1 MKNNKYQQA
10 YNTPYQL
17 KLPLEIEKIIE
28 ISDPVYTFC
37 EVMNQIDLK
46 RYLVVKENR
55 TGRKRFDSE
64 TLLKVILFAF
74 MEHRVRKT
82 KFSAPCVF
90 KFRSCVFPGLL
101 LSNLRNAKSR
111 AKIQS
116 IFKML
121 YVRVSVQIIQYLIM
135 AFF

>member
-1 MKNNKYQQA
+1 MKNQTTQI

-37 EVMNQIDLK
+37 EVLNEIDLK
-46 RYLVVKENR
+46 RYLVNKENR

-74 MEHRVRKT
+74 MEHGYVSTREIEKLKSGDGSMIGLFYT
-82 KFSAPCVF
+82 KNRP
-90 KFRSCVFPGLL
+90 
-101 LSNLRNAKSR
+101 
-111 AKIQS
+111 
-116 IFKML
+116 
-121 YVRVSVQIIQYLIM
+121 
-135 AFF
+135 